1 MAKTD
6 RAKEGIG
13 WLKVIFGLLVATDI
27 SLLAW
32 LAENFNNSDRF
43 QVFIGLAAVAV
54 VTAAVAWVNRTGAV
68 RLCPRLSAAQ
78 QKSGG
83 V

>member
-1 MAKTD
+1 MAKAD
-6 RAKEGIG
+6 RVKEEIG

-32 LAENFNNSDRF
+32 LAENFNSAGRF

-54 VTAAVAWVNRTGAV
+54 VTVAVVWVNRTAYSRME
-68 RLCPRLSAAQ
+68 RLEDL
-78 QKSGG
+78 
-83 V
+83 